1 MIKISNISFTLEQII
16 GEAKLQLL
24 HSKPTRQYE
33 NGKATDLVI
42 GTTYEVVQ
50 HGGDFEKFTVKV
62 PDVDTA
68 ISEEDIAASKDPIFV
83 EFTNTSC
90 KLYKDVS
97 GRIQVSVKADA
108 INVL

>member
-1 MIKISNISFTLEQII
+1 MINISKLNLTLEQII
-16 GEAKLQLL
+16 GNAKLQLL

-33 NGKATDLVI
+33 NGQATDLII

-50 HGGDFEKFTVKV
+50 HGGEYEKFFVKV
-62 PDVDTA
+62 SDVDTA
-68 ISEEDIAASKDPIFV
+68 ISDEDIVASKEPIFV
-83 EFTNTSC
+83 EFTNATC
-90 KLYKDVS
+90 KLYKDAS